1 MVDSAP
7 PERSGPPA
15 ATTSTTVRDIFALP
29 EPGKTEDAPAGWSA
43 FQEKMSKEVK
53 GIKTAAMPD
62 LVKKMGELFDIPIPN
77 IFLTSWQK
85 ANVLHDLLEESKKTP
100 EKVMELE
107 LGEHTINSQHKPHIE
122 VRIQNTKVKEL
133 EFVLRLVFKVKGF
146 VLKIQDG
153 AIKEM
158 RVGSCEA
165 RGTMEYQGL
174 IIAEK
179 KLAPIQLPVLVS
191 FESTKAEAHNSVV
204 PPAVESEKEYKLVEA
219 ARAVAEN
226 INASASEVT
235 KTKETEGVRTMTG
248 SGSA

>member
-7 PERSGPPA
+7 HKQSDPA
-15 ATTSTTVRDIFALP
+15 TARPSTTVRDIFALP
-29 EPGKTEDAPAGWSA
+29 DPGKTEDAPAGWAA

-53 GIKTAAMPD
+53 GIKTAALPD
-62 LVKKMGELFDIPIPN
+62 LAQKMGELFDIPIPN
-77 IFLTSWQK
+77 IFLTSWKK

-122 VRIQNTKVKEL
+122 VRIQNTTVKKL
-133 EFVLRLVFKVKGF
+133 EFVLRLVFKIKGF

-153 AIKEM
+153 AIREM
-158 RVGSCEA
+158 RTGVCDA

-179 KLAPIQLPVLVS
+179 KLAPIQLPTLIT
-191 FESTKAEAHNSVV
+191 FEREKAEERKPAAASPV
-204 PPAVESEKEYKLVEA
+204 PTEQEHKLVEA

-226 INASASEVT
+226 INAGAT
-235 KTKETEGVRTMTG
+235 DLTTTKETEGVSTMTG